1 MDPRDPR
8 YAGVLRKSMAELKE
22 ALIEQRKWEVR
33 SEAAKKGWI
42 TRKAKEAEAKRLRRH
57 SSKRRIESACPPAQ
71 SLHPI
76 ARRIREK
83 DLKEAKKKWT

>member
-22 ALIEQRKWEVR
+22 ALIEQGKWEVR
-33 SEAAKKGWI
+33 SEAAKKGWR

-57 SSKRRIESACPPAQ
+57 SSKRRIEKAVPPGKFTN
-71 SLHPI
+71 S
-76 ARRIREK
+76 
-83 DLKEAKKKWT
+83 D